1 MLKKYAA
8 DNKVGP
14 GWQFLT
20 GKFSDIKIVCRK
32 LGFYDLDPK
41 VDSDRTQHAGVVRIG
56 NYAYDNWRW
65 HPRLVAINLGVEI

>member
-1 MLKKYAA
+1 MYSITLLPDFDAPKVLKKYAA

-20 GKFSDIKIVCRK
+20 GKFSDIKIVRRK
-32 LGFYDLDPK
+32 LGFYYLDPK

-56 NYAYDNWRW
+56 NYAYDN
-65 HPRLVAINLGVEI
+65 